1 MSMKYLIALLILT
14 SACGKSPDA
23 LTVKTD
29 AFSKDWNST
38 DPWWNVDL
46 SGLDFTAASSTIFW
60 TISYGQTCASKVVI
74 TGDKVSGTFVLSQ
87 TTQTSAPLIS
97 DDACSY
103 YDGNWTYSYASSQL
117 TMCQTAEPC
126 VTFK

>member
-1 MSMKYLIALLILT
+1 MRYLIVFLFFAT
-14 SACGKSPDA
+14 ACAKAPGA
-23 LTVKTD
+23 AIVQTD

-46 SGLDFTAASSTIFW
+46 SNLNFSAASSTIVW

-74 TGDKVSGTFVLSQ
+74 TGDKTSGTFVLSQ
-87 TTQTSAPLIS
+87 STQTSAPLLS
-97 DDACSY
+97 DDSCSY
-103 YDGNWTYSYASSQL
+103 FDGNWTYSYANSQL